1 MNWRQKLFGGREG
14 PKTTVSPAPP
24 TPAKSAVPA
33 EDAAAFKPITNNK
46 ESTVSEIL
54 TEQEINIDRLEGLF
68 KAAFFR
74 AERDKDGDLVI
85 RDEQG
90 VNTFV
95 KVDADKKMITFY
107 SLWGLKSRFPE
118 AAKLKFANEL
128 NDGLILVRFGV
139 PHPNILWC
147 DYQFLYEGGIAPFHI
162 INTYRRFVNVC
173 KGAVQRDKDDMIGRD

>member
-1 MNWRQKLFGGREG
+1 M
-14 PKTTVSPAPP
+14 
-24 TPAKSAVPA
+24 
-33 EDAAAFKPITNNK
+33 
-46 ESTVSEIL
+46 SEIL
-54 TEQEINIDRLEGLF
+54 SEQEINIDCLEGLF

-107 SLWGLKSRFPE
+107 SLWGLKSRFTE

-173 KGAVQRDKDDMIGRD
+173 KGAVQRDKDDIIGRD